1 MGRAAIGLAAIRA
14 ALCSARM
21 KVSFTTKE
29 FARLLELVHMGLSV
43 AGARAD
49 DPATMPERY
58 EDLAQKL
65 FGMAEGFGCAELVES
80 DVNGELFL
88 NERVT
93 EGAAAEKL
101 DAFAED
107 TFWAEL
113 VARLA
118 ARDLRA
124 EIGSAAEAEELEPEH
139 EEKLA
144 EMQDAYWREFEQSGV
159 DHLVLLKGGRG

>member
-1 MGRAAIGLAAIRA
+1 MRVYSGLAGCA
-14 ALCSARM
+14 AKACSARM

-29 FARLLELVHMGLSV
+29 FARLLELMHLGLTV
-43 AGARAD
+43 AGAQAD

-58 EDLAQKL
+58 DDLAQKVL
-65 FGMAEGFGCAELVES
+65 GMAEGFGCAELVES

-93 EGAAAEKL
+93 EGAAGEKL

-107 TFWAEL
+107 MFWGEL
-113 VARLA
+113 VSRLA

-124 EIGSAAEAEELEPEH
+124 EIGEAALAEELEPEQ

-144 EMQDAYWREFEQSGV
+144 GYQDAYWREFEQHGV